1 MNWRNG
7 SVKRVLFVIN
17 TLGRAGAEIALL
29 EMLRRLDT
37 EQIEIDLYV
46 LTGQGELGKE
56 LPDHVRLLN
65 RDYSEC
71 SVLSAEG
78 RRKLVRTTCL
88 ALFGRGRILRLFPYL
103 CGNFIQMIMAGK
115 LQKEKLLWRALADA
129 GERFAQEYDL
139 AVAYLE
145 GGAAYYV
152 TDHVKARKKAAFVHV
167 DYLQAG
173 YSRKLDRDCYLRFDR
188 IFAVSGEVKDV
199 FLTVYPECAGR
210 TEIFPV
216 LTDRERI
223 LRMSREEGGFRE
235 SQVKD
240 ITENGREI
248 RILSVGRLTAQKAY
262 EISIEAM
269 QLLKMQGQRARW
281 YVLGEGEERTKL
293 ERRIR
298 ELGLE
303 DDFILLG
310 AAENPYPYMRQA
322 DIFVQ
327 ASRFEGKSVAVME
340 AAILGKP
347 ILLSDRSGNRE
358 QIKNGVDGLLCELT
372 PQAVCSAL
380 CRLIQD
386 AALRERL
393 GHAAMAAG
401 NQKKEEL
408 SKFYELL

>member
-1 MNWRNG
+1 
-7 SVKRVLFVIN
+7 
-17 TLGRAGAEIALL
+17 
-29 EMLRRLDT
+29 
-37 EQIEIDLYV
+37 
-46 LTGQGELGKE
+46 
-56 LPDHVRLLN
+56 
-65 RDYSEC
+65 
-71 SVLSAEG
+71 
-78 RRKLVRTTCL
+78 
-88 ALFGRGRILRLFPYL
+88 
-103 CGNFIQMIMAGK
+103 MAGK

-152 TDHVKARKKAAFVHV
+152 ADHVKARKKAAFVHV

-358 QIKNGVDGLLCELT
+358 QIKDGVDGLLCELT